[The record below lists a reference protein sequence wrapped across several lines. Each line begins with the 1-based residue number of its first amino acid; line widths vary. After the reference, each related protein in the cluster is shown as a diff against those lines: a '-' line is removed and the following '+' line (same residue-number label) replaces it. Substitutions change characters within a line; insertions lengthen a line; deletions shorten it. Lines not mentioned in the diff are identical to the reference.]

1 MPEDLHAAVRRIDAT
16 VETAL
21 AGLTLDGL
29 KERFIQAARKDL
41 AGRALSAGEG
51 YTRRVDTFRDLTR
64 AELDFVEAWIGGVDL
79 PAELRRLAWLPAPAP
94 QRIVRLLQEDPDI
107 PLRPRQKLI
116 ERFIDAS

>member
-1 MPEDLHAAVRRIDAT
+1 MRRIDAA
-16 VETAL
+16 VEAAL
-21 AGLTLDGL
+21 GGLVLDGL

-64 AELDFVEAWIGGVDL
+64 AELDFVEAWIDGSNL
-79 PAELRRLAWLPAPAP
+79 PAELERLAWLPTPAP

-107 PLRPRQKLI
+107 PLRTRQKLI
-116 ERFIDAS
+116 ERYIDAS

>member
-1 MPEDLHAAVRRIDAT
+1 MRRIDAA
-16 VETAL
+16 VEAAL
-21 AGLTLDGL
+21 SSLALDGL
-29 KERFIQAARKDL
+29 KERLVQAARKDL

-79 PAELRRLAWLPAPAP
+79 PAELRRLAWLPAPAA

-107 PLRPRQKLI
+107 PLRTRQKLI